1 MLLFVATREPLAP
14 SPLAAGAADLTRHE
28 LRCTVQGRIPRSSF
42 FRAQM
47 IEIESEGERESK
59 HFFFFY
65 LHQVPR
71 CIYVRESYRAVRV
84 CGPRCPL
91 RIFKMLTSLLV
102 VDQRVLC
109 FPPRLAR
116 GVTRRSGNLPCSP
129 EATQVVDCLC
139 LCMHKELR
147 LVEYA
152 VAWRNNPGSAH
163 ESPASSAIAGP

>member
-1 MLLFVATREPLAP
+1 MFFVRTREALAP

-47 IEIESEGERESK
+47 IEIERERAREREKENK
-59 HFFFFY
+59 HFLFTPSPAKVIVLLFGSVGPAAPCASFAPCRGSTSP
-65 LHQVPR
+65 LSP
-71 CIYVRESYRAVRV
+71 CAVGSR
-84 CGPRCPL
+84 RD
-91 RIFKMLTSLLV
+91 TSFG
-102 VDQRVLC
+102 R
-109 FPPRLAR
+109 
-116 GVTRRSGNLPCSP
+116 GNLPCPP

-147 LVEYA
+147 LLEDA
-152 VAWRNNPGSAH
+152 VAWRNNPGAAR

>member
-1 MLLFVATREPLAP
+1 MATLLFFLGTREALAP

-47 IEIESEGERESK
+47 IEIERESEGERERINI
-59 HFFFFY
+59 FC

-71 CIYVRESYRAVRV
+71 KLSCCCSGLWA
-84 CGPRCPL
+84 PQPL
-91 RIFKMLTSLLV
+91 AHLSLLV

-109 FPPRLAR
+109 LPARLAR
-116 GVTRRSGNLPCSP
+116 GVTPRSGNLPCSP

-147 LVEYA
+147 LLEDA
-152 VAWRNNPGSAH
+152 VAWRNNPGAAH